1 MRSWSVVAGLA
12 WVCLL
17 SLALFLVAGVGSCS
31 PVPAA
36 TPVGGDAGTAVVPPA
51 PSEEPT
57 VTLAPSPTDVPATAT
72 LAPSPTAI
80 EASLPPTTEL
90 QALLEAGLAPTP
102 TPEADVPA
110 PAEPMEIAVLPLEVA
125 PGQAPLWAAH
135 TAGMGYLYPDQDH
148 FVAVFGHDE
157 GGWQELGR
165 VVLTS
170 CAEYVG
176 KGSLTQVQVEP
187 SQVWLEL
194 QSGAGAH
201 SGCYDLFRFDGEA
214 LHLAASGFN
223 SSPGAG
229 WTADLNGDQ
238 NLEVILDQTENY
250 VFCYACSVRLPQYQ
264 VLTWDGGDL
273 AEVQLS
279 SLPSSAPEDVREAN
293 DRAVEL
299 AWAQL
304 WKDAQEVMAGAVSL
318 ASEDGDLAETVA
330 WNAALIDLHA
340 EARAEQ
346 ARQDIFPILEQAF
359 YGDYAAA
366 VEPMR
371 DYEPAEIW
379 LVRSPLITGTVAEGW
394 ELALGDWLSWT
405 TNLALDAV
413 PDLAPAYFLRGW
425 AAFLH
430 DPAASAALDDV
441 RRAEELEPDD
451 ELYAASA
458 AHLQDLFAGQ
468 GQAWQPLSPEACYAL
483 GEAMMQT
490 INITVTLATVPFQD
504 PIGGGAG
511 TGCQA
516 VGTGTGLDFEAA
528 WPVGADIAAMLQE
541 RGWTEDMAYTA
552 DGPTGSARGFRQGDA
567 LCLVHAGWEPA
578 AEAACPADR
587 PIFECELAPEQQLY
601 TIWLHCATTMPTE

>member
-1 MRSWSVVAGLA
+1 MRYRSIVAGLA
-12 WVCLL
+12 WVCLS
-17 SLALFLVAGVGSCS
+17 SLALFLVVSVASCS
-31 PVPAA
+31 PVPA
-36 TPVGGDAGTAVVPPA
+36 TPAGGDVGTAEVLPA
-51 PSEEPT
+51 PTDVPAT
-57 VTLAPSPTDVPATAT
+57 ATTAPSPTDVPATT
-72 LAPSPTAI
+72 APSPTAV

-90 QALLEAGLAPTP
+90 RALLEAGLAPAP
-102 TPEADVPA
+102 TPEAGMT
-110 PAEPMEIAVLPLEVA
+110 AEPLEIEVLPLEVA

-135 TAGMGYLYPDQDH
+135 TSGMGYLYPDQDH
-148 FVAVFGHDE
+148 FVAVFGYGE
-157 GGWQELGR
+157 GEWQELGR
-165 VVLTS
+165 VVLTT

-214 LHLAASGFN
+214 LHPAVSGFS

-229 WTADLNGDQ
+229 WTADLNGDG
-238 NLEVILDQTENY
+238 NLEVILNQTENY

-264 VLTWDGGDL
+264 VLTWDGQDL
-273 AEVQLS
+273 VEVQLS
-279 SLPSSAPEDVREAN
+279 PLPSSAPEELREAN
-293 DRAVEL
+293 DLAVEL
-299 AWAQL
+299 AMAQL
-304 WKDAQEVMAGAVSL
+304 WKDAQEAMAQAVSL
-318 ASEDGDLAETVA
+318 AGEDGELAETVA

-340 EARAEQ
+340 DARAEQ
-346 ARQDIFPILEQAF
+346 ASQGIFPILEQAF

-379 LVRSPLITGTVAEGW
+379 LVKSPLIAGTVAESW

-425 AAFLH
+425 AAFLR
-430 DPAASAALDDV
+430 DQSAVAAVDDV
-441 RRAEELEPDD
+441 LRAAELEPDD

-458 AHLQDLFAGQ
+458 AYLQDLLAGQ
-468 GQAWQPLSPEACYAL
+468 GQAWQPLSPDACYDL

-490 INITVTLATVPFQD
+490 INITVTLETVPFQD
-504 PIGGGAG
+504 PIEGGAG
-511 TGCQA
+511 TGCQI
-516 VGTGTGLDFEAA
+516 VGTGTGLDFESA
-528 WPVGADIAAMLQE
+528 WQVGADVADMLQE
-541 RGWTEDMAYTA
+541 RGWTEDMLYAA
-552 DGPTGSARGFRQGDA
+552 DGPTGSARGFRQDEA
-567 LCLVHAGWEPA
+567 LCLVNAGWEPA

-601 TIWLHCATTMPTE
+601 TISLHCATAMP